1 MSGVLLVTGASRGIG
16 AATAL
21 AGAARGYAVCVNY
34 RSSAERAKALVE
46 RVRGGGGR
54 AIAVAA
60 DMALEDEVVEL
71 FASVDRE
78 LGSLT
83 ALVNNAGIIGGRC
96 RLDEVTGAQLA
107 ELYAV
112 NVIGPVLCARE
123 AVRRMS
129 TRHGGAGGAI
139 VNVSSVSSW
148 YGSPGAYVHYAASKG
163 AVDSLTIGLAKEVAA
178 EGVRVNAVRPGLV
191 DTEIHASIGMP
202 DRIREQGPKRAM
214 GRAGTPDEIA
224 AGILWLLS
232 AEASYVTGALVDMP
246 GAL

>member
-34 RSSAERAKALVE
+34 RSSAERAEALVE

-60 DMALEDEVVEL
+60 DMALEGEVVEL

-83 ALVNNAGIIGGRC
+83 ALVNNAGIIGGAC
-96 RLDEVTGAQLA
+96 RVDEVTGAQLA
-107 ELYAV
+107 RLYAV

-123 AVRRMS
+123 AV
-129 TRHGGAGGAI
+129 
-139 VNVSSVSSW
+139 
-148 YGSPGAYVHYAASKG
+148 
-163 AVDSLTIGLAKEVAA
+163 LAKPVVTSNQALAWHALRLVGE
-178 EGVRVNAVRPGLV
+178 RRPVPGY
-191 DTEIHASIGMP
+191 G
-202 DRIREQGPKRAM
+202 Q
-214 GRAGTPDEIA
+214 
-224 AGILWLLS
+224 LL
-232 AEASYVTGALVDMP
+232 AL
-246 GAL
+246 